1 MRAGTL
7 VPDDMMVRL
16 ILNELQTRGWLLS
29 PSSPSPSRLTLSS
42 NSTSSSSSSS
52 DDDFITPT
60 ALSAAY
66 PTPQPSD
73 LPSASFILDWFQL
86 TSSQAAALDTAIPIN
101 LVVSLSTPLEIILS
115 RIAGRWVHAPSGR
128 VYNTTFNRPK
138 VDGRDDI
145 TGEPLTKRDDDDEHV
160 WRERLRKFD
169 ETSRELV
176 DHYRAKGV
184 LWEVHGASSDE
195 ITPKL
200 FREFERRFVE

>member
-1 MRAGTL
+1 M
-7 VPDDMMVRL
+7 
-16 ILNELQTRGWLLS
+16 
-29 PSSPSPSRLTLSS
+29 
-42 NSTSSSSSSS
+42 
-52 DDDFITPT
+52 
-60 ALSAAY
+60 
-66 PTPQPSD
+66 
-73 LPSASFILDWFQL
+73 
-86 TSSQAAALDTAIPIN
+86 
-101 LVVSLSTPLEIILS
+101 
-115 RIAGRWVHAPSGR
+115 HAPSGR

-176 DHYRAKGV
+176 EHYRAKGV
-184 LWEVHGASSDE
+184 LWEVQGASSDE